1 MLNVNRVAKSNI
13 DRSWFRASR
22 RSLENVHGLYIQT
35 LRHTISRENE
45 LVIVRARE
53 VNTDIIFVVSRC
65 RARRKKGKEKNK
77 EQEVVSTLRW
87 REWFGRNARKERSA
101 SVKRDSTLLF
111 PSCIP
116 GEKQKGG
123 LSTARYGR
131 STFSSFSLPANR
143 GKTNRGKIKKLK

>member
-22 RSLENVHGLYIQT
+22 RSLEMYTVYIQT

-65 RARRKKGKEKNK
+65 RARRKKRKKEKERRTKNRK
-77 EQEVVSTLRW
+77 YRRCVGENGSVVTRGKSFLHRRNETLH
-87 REWFGRNARKERSA
+87 SC
-101 SVKRDSTLLF
+101 SVVYSWGK
-111 PSCIP
+111 
-116 GEKQKGG
+116 KGG
-123 LSTARYGR
+123 FSLARYGR
-131 STFSSFSLPANR
+131 STFSPFSLPANR
-143 GKTNRGKIKKLK
+143 KTNRGKIKKLK